1 MVSVCF
7 CFCFFFILSLLSSV
21 VFSHCAAC
29 YRFYHHEDEDER
41 QKEKFREDKRFYRL
55 PTKRLCVLR
64 ALSAAEAKTS
74 MTLRIFPPAFSSQ
87 LSPLSRDIF
96 LFAPRDFFEQRSP
109 LFSFSLFLF
118 LLFIHSAQVRVNHD
132 CAQPP
137 PSRSTRRR
145 SRRPSRFWTPGSLR
159 HLARY
164 LSRSHFRHI
173 GFHLESPV
181 AHFHP
186 HLPTHPGLRSQRR
199 RHRSRRVESDV
210 SFRVH
215 RRRFLDF
222 TPRSELNAE
231 RSRTDGFLISWRR
244 CHVRVKYII

>member
-1 MVSVCF
+1 MFAFVFASF
-7 CFCFFFILSLLSSV
+7 SFFHFRLSV
-21 VFSHCAAC
+21 VFSHCAVC
-29 YRFYHHEDEDER
+29 YRFYHHEDEDEDER
-41 QKEKFREDKRFYRL
+41 RKEKFREDKRFYRL

-74 MTLRIFPPAFSSQ
+74 MTLRIFPPAFSS
-87 LSPLSRDIF
+87 PLSLFRGIFFCSPREIF
-96 LFAPRDFFEQRSP
+96 LNNTHHS
-109 LFSFSLFLF
+109 SLSLSLF

-145 SRRPSRFWTPGSLR
+145 SRRPSCFWTPGSLR

-222 TPRSELNAE
+222 APRSELNAE
-231 RSRTDGFLISWRR
+231 RSRTVGFLIPWRLAT
-244 CHVRVKYII
+244 YA

>member
-1 MVSVCF
+1 MFAFVFASFSFFHFCRRSCF
-7 CFCFFFILSLLSSV
+7 HIARPAIDFIITKMNG
-21 VFSHCAAC
+21 
-29 YRFYHHEDEDER
+29 ER

-74 MTLRIFPPAFSSQ
+74 MTLRIFPPAFSS
-87 LSPLSRDIF
+87 PLSLFRGIFF

-109 LFSFSLFLF
+109 LFSFSLSLF

-132 CAQPP
+132 CAQSP

-159 HLARY
+159 HLARH

-222 TPRSELNAE
+222 APRSELNAE
-231 RSRTDGFLISWRR
+231 RSRTDGFLIPWRR

>member
-1 MVSVCF
+1 MVSFCF
-7 CFCFFFILSLLSSV
+7 CFCVFSILSLLLSV
-21 VFSHCAAC
+21 VFSPCAAR
-29 YRFYHHEDEDER
+29 YRFYRHEDKDER
-41 QKEKFREDKRFYRL
+41 RKEKFREDKRFYRL

-74 MTLRIFPPAFSSQ
+74 MTLRIFLPAFSS
-87 LSPLSRDIF
+87 PLSLFCGIFFCSPREIF
-96 LFAPRDFFEQRSP
+96 LTT
-109 LFSFSLFLF
+109 LTSLLSLSLF

-181 AHFHP
+181 AYFHP

-210 SFRVH
+210 SFCVH

-222 TPRSELNAE
+222 APRSELNAE
-231 RSRTDGFLISWRR
+231 RSRTDGFLIPA
-244 CHVRVKYII
+244 VEKLAGVVATYA